1 MKEYACADCEYCR
14 NWDSEEGCLVDAQSI
29 PWDYECPDFLGKE
42 GKPNEP
48 LQD

>member
-1 MKEYACADCEYCR
+1 MKEFCCADCEYCR
-14 NWDSEEGCLVDAQSI
+14 NWNPERGCLVGAQSI

-48 LQD
+48 Q